1 VNVLLL
7 QMARAED
14 VEDLGGLADALP
26 TAVEVNPVPPLDAGE
41 GSSAV
46 PLPTVAGEDPL
57 SAPAP
62 TSEDALRVAAEPAA
76 KDPTA
81 AVGPSQVAE

>member
-1 VNVLLL
+1 
-7 QMARAED
+7 MARAED
-14 VEDLGGLADALP
+14 VEDLGGLAGAP
-26 TAVEVNPVPPLDAGE
+26 PEATEVNPVPPSDAGE

-46 PLPTVAGEDPL
+46 PMPTVAGEDPL

-62 TSEDALRVAAEPAA
+62 TSEDALRVAVEPVA

-81 AVGPSQVAE
+81 AAGPAQVA

>member
-1 VNVLLL
+1 VLSL

-14 VEDLGGLADALP
+14 VGDLGGLAGAP
-26 TAVEVNPVPPLDAGE
+26 PEAVEVNPVPPLDAGE

-46 PLPTVAGEDPL
+46 PVPTVAGEDPV

-62 TSEDALRVAAEPAA
+62 MSEDAVRVV
-76 KDPTA
+76 K
-81 AVGPSQVAE
+81 VA